1 MAKNIL
7 LMFISK
13 VGIDQKTG
21 KVRQTLYN
29 DIGETYTTNESAL
42 RYVLQTNSL
51 DKIFAFASKVVLE
64 KPVGAEDT
72 DNLTHYKYFKKRLKD
87 LGLDVEKLL
96 TEDKDDV
103 KSKGSVYP
111 YDEMQLP
118 ESERA
123 VWKSMG
129 QIVEMASRIQAYV
142 QTVRKENPN

>member
-13 VGIDQKTG
+13 VGIDPNTG
-21 KVRQTLYN
+21 NVRKTLYN

-72 DNLTHYKYFKKRLKD
+72 DNLTHYEYFK
-87 LGLDVEKLL
+87 
-96 TEDKDDV
+96 
-103 KSKGSVYP
+103 
-111 YDEMQLP
+111 
-118 ESERA
+118 
-123 VWKSMG
+123 
-129 QIVEMASRIQAYV
+129 
-142 QTVRKENPN
+142 